1 MPQLDFANP
10 LMTST
15 LVWLFI
21 IFGLLY
27 FVLKTYALPQ
37 VASLLEHRA
46 ERIRADLDAAQAA
59 QAQGEAALAEL
70 RAATDKARAEA
81 RAAVA
86 TAMAEAQAKAAAD
99 AEAINARLA
108 QQVND
113 AEARVRDARDVAMG
127 ALREVAN
134 TTAQAMLSRLGV
146 SAPAKTVTAAV
157 DRVAKQGAR

>member
-10 LMTST
+10 LMAST

-37 VASLLEHRA
+37 VASVLELRA
-46 ERIRADLDAAQAA
+46 ERIRADLDAAKTA
-59 QAQGEAALAEL
+59 QAQGEAALEEI
-70 RAATDKARAEA
+70 RSATAQARAEA
-81 RAAVA
+81 RTAVA

-108 QQVND
+108 QQVNE
-113 AEARVRDARDVAMG
+113 AEERVRTARDVAMG
-127 ALREVAN
+127 ALREVAHS
-134 TTAQAMLSRLGV
+134 TAQAMLTRLGV
-146 SAPAKTVTAAV
+146 SAAANTVNAAV
-157 DRVAKQGAR
+157 DHVAKQGAR